1 VKYPSSLLY
10 VVERL
15 SKVTNIFNN
24 VYILTTKI
32 ESIETQL
39 EILKGVA
46 IVLIGILET
55 EGVLSL
61 ENSDKLDRVR
71 YAASLDSI
79 HEDRK

>member
-1 VKYPSSLLY
+1 MTYINRKFSQVEKSLGIKPCY
-10 VVERL
+10 DDG
-15 SKVTNIFNN
+15 
-24 VYILTTKI
+24 KI
-32 ESIETQL
+32 EGIETQL
-39 EILKGVA
+39 EILKGVV

-61 ENSDKLDRVR
+61 ENSDKLDRVS

>member
-1 VKYPSSLLY
+1 MTYLTRKFSQVEKSLGIKPY
-10 VVERL
+10 DDDG
-15 SKVTNIFNN
+15 
-24 VYILTTKI
+24 KI

-39 EILKGVA
+39 EILKGVV